1 MKLILASQSPRRKEI
16 LQEAEYIFEIIP
28 ANIDEKSIRHD
39 DHHLLPLLIAKAKAL
54 RIAESYPDAVII
66 AADQVVVWNNQL
78 REKPQSKE
86 QAAQWLTHY
95 HHHPALVING
105 IYVINTTN
113 GVHAQTTE
121 TGICE
126 FAPIPQDIAHHIAQ
140 KGNMMDAA
148 GGFKVAD
155 PDVAPYVHITSGTT
169 LSFKGLPLPE
179 LEELLRDVGYKRT

>member
-16 LQEAEYIFEIIP
+16 LQEAGYIFEIIP

-39 DHHLLPLLIAKAKAL
+39 DYHLLPLLIAKVKAQ
-54 RIAESYPDAVII
+54 RVAESHTDAVII

-95 HHHPALVING
+95 HQHPALVING

-113 GVHAQTTE
+113 GMHAQTAE

-155 PDVAPYVHITSGTT
+155 PDVAPYVRITSGTT